1 MRIRSVIALAILL
14 TAVCTL
20 TAEGQEPD
28 TRPGVAVLPFDV
40 AQLPPVDLTGTGLN
54 FGLQQMLLS
63 ELEANAAIRIV
74 DRRALNDVMR
84 ELDLT
89 ASGNVDGETAAELG
103 RFVGAR
109 YMIGASYVDNFGDVR
124 LDARIISVETTEV
137 IATARVTDSI
147 EKLFDLMGDLAQKVT
162 VGVDLPPLPVEAREA
177 RLSQEPPMEAF
188 ILFSHA
194 LGQDEGGDQ
203 VAALQTLEQLIAE
216 FPDYTEPAAE
226 RSRILGS

>member
-1 MRIRSVIALAILL
+1 MRIRSVVGLAILL

-40 AQLPPVDLTGTGLN
+40 AQLPPVDLTGSGLN
-54 FGLQQMLLS
+54 FVLQQMLLT
-63 ELEANAAIRIV
+63 ELGANPTIRIV

-89 ASGNVDGETAAELG
+89 ASGNVDGETAAQLG

-109 YMIGASYVDNFGDVR
+109 YMIGASYVDNFGEVR

-137 IATARVTDSI
+137 IATARVTDAK
-147 EKLFDLMGDLAQKVT
+147 EELFRLVEGLASEVT
-162 VGVDLPPLPVEAREA
+162 EGVDLPPLPVQVREV
-177 RLSQEPPMEAF
+177 RRSQRPPMEAI
-188 ILFSHA
+188 ILFASA
-194 LGQDEGGDQ
+194 LEQDETGNVD
-203 VAALQTLEQLIAE
+203 AALKTLEQLIEE
-216 FPDYTEPAAE
+216 FPDYTDPAAE